1 MTKIETMVLK
11 CIVSHFKPFQ
21 KTLFFTHTT
30 PLILPAYNKIFLSFS
45 VKKATFITNVYLSTR
60 NQNPFD
66 LRYQVY
72 LISDVFLQPLYLL
85 VNVPMA
91 NNAYLPSCLSYC
103 LIIALVILGGKNKNF
118 TEMFNTKRKG
128 SLRICSFPAHNCPVL
143 YFLWLHEWTTV
154 VASRLKNY

>member
-1 MTKIETMVLK
+1 M
-11 CIVSHFKPFQ
+11 
-21 KTLFFTHTT
+21 
-30 PLILPAYNKIFLSFS
+30 
-45 VKKATFITNVYLSTR
+45 STR
-60 NQNPFD
+60 NHNPFD
-66 LRYQVY
+66 LGYQVH

-85 VNVPMA
+85 VIVPMA

-118 TEMFNTKRKG
+118 IGMFNTKRKG

-154 VASRLKNY
+154 VASRLKNYWNVTFTWFLTISPACGCCTPGNSIVGNWCAFIVFGIFVCERKSTCISPCG